1 MAIAVIKRCWTGEPF
16 TFEGAQYQVTEVTC
30 TLPVQK
36 PHPPV
41 LIAGAGR
48 RMLGIAGR
56 EADVVGIS
64 PLGNRASG
72 FEHFGPS
79 MAVSGERIEDQL
91 SWIREGAGAR
101 FADIEISVMAHHPEV
116 TDDVVSTAE
125 RLASEWGATPDQ
137 VLTSPQVFLGST
149 GQIRDRFLS
158 QRERFGISYVVFAS
172 AHLYAVQPVVAELA
186 GT

>member
-1 MAIAVIKRCWTGEPF
+1 
-16 TFEGAQYQVTEVTC
+16 
-30 TLPVQK
+30 
-36 PHPPV
+36 
-41 LIAGAGR
+41 
-48 RMLGIAGR
+48 
-56 EADVVGIS
+56 
-64 PLGNRASG
+64 
-72 FEHFGPS
+72 

-125 RLASEWGATPDQ
+125 RLASEWGATSDQ
-137 VLTSPQVFLGST
+137 VLTSPHVFPGST

-172 AHLYAVQPVVAELA
+172 AHLDAVQPVVAELA